1 MTLFAINRTS
11 EVKVALSALVSVE
24 AWLIIVQEGNKT
36 SSRETPV
43 SEDRILRV
51 TAPTDSKMHEL
62 PLVTIQSGA
71 VIASRPFEVR

>member
-11 EVKVALSALVSVE
+11 EVKVALGALVSVE
-24 AWLIIVQEGNKT
+24 ARLMIVREGYNT

-43 SEDRILRV
+43 CENRILHV
-51 TAPTDSKMHEL
+51 TAPTHSKMHEL